1 MQRIVLVGRNGRINR
16 LLVEA
21 FEQVERIKEFHDVVS
36 GDVCIPISY
45 SELKEIAEKLKQA
58 KQQAQ
63 PSCFFVMPK
72 HHRMN
77 EHPNDDWRGQGNR
90 KKRIK
95 RNDR

>member
-1 MQRIVLVGRNGRINR
+1 MQRIVLVGRRGRINH

-21 FEQVERIKEFHDVVS
+21 VERIEQLHDVVS
-36 GDVCIPISY
+36 DDASIPISY
-45 SELKEIAEKLKQA
+45 AELEELAEKLEQA
-58 KQQAQ
+58 KKPVQ
-63 PSCFFVMPK
+63 PNCFFVMPK

-90 KKRIK
+90 RKRIK